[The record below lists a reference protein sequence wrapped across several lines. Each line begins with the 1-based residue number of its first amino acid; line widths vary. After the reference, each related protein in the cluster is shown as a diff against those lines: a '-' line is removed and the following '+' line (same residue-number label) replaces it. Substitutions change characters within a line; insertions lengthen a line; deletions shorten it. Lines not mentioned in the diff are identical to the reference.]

1 MFALDELGETRVRVM
16 TYLDM
21 MDFHLMN
28 KLCSD
33 NKVSEDNINQFVY
46 LKLFTKML
54 KKASMMIGLLK
65 LLRNLSLKYLR
76 RSTKKSMVK
85 ELIRFIFKNNRL
97 LELIFRGRNNFRL
110 KRKVLLLSNKR
121 NRKLIEEKTH
131 KRIVSLMITNAHK
144 ILLINKLVGIKFK
157 KVKLVLIK
165 STQMVKISIKR
176 LNKASRSQ
184 WINFPEKKILLSQ
197 FPNCQC
203 RHHKYKWKKY
213 IFKDSRRP
221 LSWSTTANT

>member
-76 RSTKKSMVK
+76 RSTKKYMVK

-144 ILLINKLVGIKFK
+144 ILLINKLMGIKFK

-165 STQMVKISIKR
+165 
-176 LNKASRSQ
+176 
-184 WINFPEKKILLSQ
+184 
-197 FPNCQC
+197 
-203 RHHKYKWKKY
+203 
-213 IFKDSRRP
+213 
-221 LSWSTTANT
+221 

>member
-76 RSTKKSMVK
+76 RSTKKYMAK

-97 LELIFRGRNNFRL
+97 LE
-110 KRKVLLLSNKR
+110 
-121 NRKLIEEKTH
+121 
-131 KRIVSLMITNAHK
+131 
-144 ILLINKLVGIKFK
+144 
-157 KVKLVLIK
+157 
-165 STQMVKISIKR
+165 
-176 LNKASRSQ
+176 
-184 WINFPEKKILLSQ
+184 
-197 FPNCQC
+197 
-203 RHHKYKWKKY
+203 
-213 IFKDSRRP
+213 
-221 LSWSTTANT
+221 